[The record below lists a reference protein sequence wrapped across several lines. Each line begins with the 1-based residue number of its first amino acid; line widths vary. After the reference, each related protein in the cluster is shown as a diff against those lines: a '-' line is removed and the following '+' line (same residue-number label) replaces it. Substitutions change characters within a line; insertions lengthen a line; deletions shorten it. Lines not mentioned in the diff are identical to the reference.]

1 MKTEKKVYPSELNTK
16 SIACRIPMSDYVEI
30 MNECINN
37 SITINDWLLMK
48 LYEKKNSIN
57 NITSVSN
64 NQQIETWKED
74 SERLNYYL
82 ENNKLMTFPHAFM
95 RNGNMVEFKCASDLQ
110 EWMMDYFS
118 NNNYKKTASIEDI
131 KSQLTILIS
140 NKFNTRKERTSFL
153 NDILPLLKE
162 LE

>member
-1 MKTEKKVYPSELNTK
+1 
-16 SIACRIPMSDYVEI
+16 
-30 MNECINN
+30 
-37 SITINDWLLMK
+37 
-48 LYEKKNSIN
+48 
-57 NITSVSN
+57 
-64 NQQIETWKED
+64 
-74 SERLNYYL
+74 
-82 ENNKLMTFPHAFM
+82 MTFPHAFM